1 MSTMNGKDLV
11 KDEWIGRTVT
21 IADCKDP
28 QWTGTTARIIDET
41 KHTFLLE
48 KEQQRRRIAKRI
60 ATFTVHVDNVVMSID
75 GTRLAYRPEDR
86 IKKAR

>member
-1 MSTMNGKDLV
+1 MSTMNIKDLV
-11 KDEWIGRTVT
+11 KDEWIGRIVT

-28 QWTGTTARIIDET
+28 QWIGRTGRIIDET
-41 KHTFLLE
+41 KHTFLLQ
-48 KEQQRRRIAKRI
+48 KEYQRRRIAKRI
-60 ATFTVHVDNVVMSID
+60 ATFTVHSDDAVMTID